1 MHINLRQVTHQAF
14 RVERTS
20 LEEMHELSIY
30 YGQDVP
36 FLLSNVHEE
45 GNCNEMVPPKY
56 EMDTTRWRDLN
67 RERPDFSEVILAD
80 EVYLSVYAVSP
91 SLLVASRSN

>member
-1 MHINLRQVTHQAF
+1 
-14 RVERTS
+14 
-20 LEEMHELSIY
+20 MHELSIY

-45 GNCNEMVPPKY
+45 GNCNEMVPPKD
-56 EMDTTRWRDLN
+56 EMGTTRWRDLN

>member
-1 MHINLRQVTHQAF
+1 
-14 RVERTS
+14 
-20 LEEMHELSIY
+20 MHELSIY

-36 FLLSNVHEE
+36 LNVHEE

-56 EMDTTRWRDLN
+56 EMGTTRWRDLN

-80 EVYLSVYAVSP
+80 EVYLSVYAVTVSP